1 MIAVST
7 HKDFLEPITDKITR
21 IRVPFDNIYTSVFV
35 VAADTGT
42 AVLDC
47 ATTESDVTEYIMPAL
62 NELGA
67 SPSLIL
73 ASHFHGDHM
82 GGLPHLAARFPDA
95 EIAVFDPSRVKG
107 CSEKHIHA
115 VKDGEI
121 LLGCLR
127 VLHLPGHSPDSIALL
142 DERSGSLLSF
152 DCLQAFGIGQY
163 GTGIA
168 NVADYLMSI
177 EKASSENMEI
187 LVAAHEYVPTGS
199 TAMGRAAIDRYFD
212 SCREAVQQ
220 LCAFAKRFPDLS
232 AEELAARFRLAYPDL
247 PTVSRFTFEAVK
259 KHLNQRS

>member
-1 MIAVST
+1 MT
-7 HKDFLEPITDKITR
+7 YKDFLEPINDKVTR

-62 NELGA
+62 DELGA

-73 ASHFHGDHM
+73 ASHFHGDHI
-82 GGLPHLAARFPDA
+82 GGLPYLAARFPDA

-127 VLHLPGHSPDSIALL
+127 VLSLPGHSPDSIAVL
-142 DERSGSLLSF
+142 DERSGTLFSF
-152 DCLQAFGIGQY
+152 DCLQAFGIGRY

-168 NVADYLMSI
+168 NVADYLDSI
-177 EKASSENMEI
+177 EKTSSESMEF
-187 LVAAHEYVPTGS
+187 LVASHEYIPSGS
-199 TAMGRAAIDRYFD
+199 TAMGREAIGQYLDH
-212 SCREAVQQ
+212 CRDAVQQ
-220 LCAFAKRFPDLS
+220 LCEFAERSPDLS
-232 AEELAARFRLAYPDL
+232 AEELAEHFKLAYPDL
-247 PTVSRFTFEAVK
+247 PTVSRFTFGAVK